1 MSKAIL
7 YDATLCVN
15 CKQCEA
21 ACATQNNLPY
31 NDKVAAEPIQSEH
44 KFTVVLN
51 NNEKYMRRLC
61 QHCEEPACASACPVG
76 ALHKT
81 AAGPVVYD
89 AFKCIG
95 CRYCMTACAFTVPK
109 YEWGALNPKVRK
121 CIMCPDRLQAG
132 KDTACAEACPTN
144 ATKFG
149 EREDL
154 VREAQDRI
162 RANPDKYV
170 PHIYGLN
177 EVGGSSVLMLS
188 SVEFSQFGLPGNLP
202 TDPLPGRTL
211 RVLEKIPDFVPLWG
225 LVLGGVY
232 WVSHRREEV
241 AAAEGEASHGGKK

>member
-1 MSKAIL
+1 MSKGIL

-21 ACATQNNLPY
+21 GCAKQNDLPY
-31 NDKVAAEPIQSEH
+31 DDKVAAEPIQSEH
-44 KFTVVLN
+44 KYTVVLN
-51 NNEKYMRRLC
+51 NKEKYMRRLC

-89 AFKCIG
+89 VYKCIG
-95 CRYCMTACAFTVPK
+95 CRYCMTACAFQVPK
-109 YEWGALNPKVRK
+109 YEWGSLNPKVRK
-121 CIMCPDRLQAG
+121 CIMCPERVAAG
-132 KDTACAEACPTN
+132 KDTACAEACPTG

-154 VREAQDRI
+154 VREAQDRV
-162 RANPDKYV
+162 RNNPDKYV
-170 PHIYGLN
+170 PYIYGLN
-177 EVGGSSVLMLS
+177 EVGGSSVLMIS
-188 SVEFSQFGLPGNLP
+188 SVEFSQFGLPMGLP
-202 TDPLPGRTL
+202 TDPLPKRTL
-211 RVLEKIPDFVPLWG
+211 NVLEKIPDFVPLWG

-241 AAAEGEASHGGKK
+241 AAAEGHEDRGGKK

>member
-7 YDATLCVN
+7 YDATACVN

-21 ACATQNNLPY
+21 ACAKQNQLPY
-31 NDKVAAEPIQSEH
+31 DDKVAAEPVQSDH

-89 AFKCIG
+89 VYKCIG
-95 CRYCMTACAFTVPK
+95 CRYCMTACAFSVPK
-109 YEWGALNPKVRK
+109 YEWQSLNPKVRK
-121 CIMCPDRLQAG
+121 CILCPERQ
-132 KDTACAEACPTN
+132 DTACAEACPTG
-144 ATKFG
+144 ATKVG

-154 VREAQDRI
+154 IREAQDRI
-162 RANPDKYV
+162 RAKPDQYV
-170 PHIYGLN
+170 PHIYGLS
-177 EVGGSSVLMLS
+177 EVGGTSVLMLS
-188 SVEFSQFGLPGNLP
+188 SVDFTQFGLPGNLP
-202 TDPLPGRTL
+202 TDPLPKRTL
-211 RVLEKIPDFVPLWG
+211 NVLEKIPDFVPLWG

-232 WVSHRREEV
+232 WISHRREEV
-241 AAAEGEASHGGKK
+241 ALAETEEHGGGKR